1 MKTRNQGLTTRR
13 PDIGDVCVR
22 PLLTIITPAFNAK
35 EKLRR
40 TIESVKVQKSAYYEH
55 IIIDGGST
63 DGTQEYLAA
72 LHDPKIS
79 FVCEADAGPYDAMNK
94 GIALSRGDLLNVLNA
109 GDVYH
114 DASVINDVIA
124 AYIETDA
131 KAIYGKAILEDV
143 SANKKGKHQYFVS
156 GKPKLVNFTSA
167 EIIHQALF
175 YERKLHDD
183 VGKYDLSCG
192 LAAEYDF
199 MMKLQQTLR
208 LKYQFVDKVLINY
221 EGGGLSSHPLA
232 FVDYKSVKMRYSAP
246 SLMEQKTYQILR
258 AIKEKY
264 YLRPI
269 KFFLTQL
276 LFLRRRLKSAFL
288 SRSCAGT

>member
-1 MKTRNQGLTTRR
+1 MKTRHQGSTVPR
-13 PDIGDVCVR
+13 PDTSDVCEA

-35 EKLRR
+35 DNLQR
-40 TIESVKVQKSAYYEH
+40 TIESVKMQNSACYEH

-63 DGTQEYLAA
+63 DGTQEYLAT

-79 FVCEADAGPYDAMNK
+79 FVSEADAGPYDAMNK
-94 GIALSRGDLLNVLNA
+94 GIALSRGGLINVLNA

-114 DASVINDVIA
+114 NASVINDVIA
-124 AYIETDA
+124 AYFETDA
-131 KAIYGKAILEDV
+131 KAIYGKAILEDIK
-143 SANKKGKHQYFVS
+143 ANKKGKHQYFVS
-156 GKPKLVNFTSA
+156 GKPKLVDFTGA

-199 MMKLQQTLR
+199 MMKLRQTLR
-208 LKYQFVDKVLINY
+208 LNYQFVDKVLINY

-232 FVDYKSVKMRYSAP
+232 FVDYKSVKMRFSTP
-246 SLMEQKTYQILR
+246 SLIEKKTYQILR

-269 KFFLTQL
+269 MSVLTQL
-276 LFLRRRLKSAFL
+276 LFLRRRLKRSFL
-288 SRSCAGT
+288 ARLCAGR